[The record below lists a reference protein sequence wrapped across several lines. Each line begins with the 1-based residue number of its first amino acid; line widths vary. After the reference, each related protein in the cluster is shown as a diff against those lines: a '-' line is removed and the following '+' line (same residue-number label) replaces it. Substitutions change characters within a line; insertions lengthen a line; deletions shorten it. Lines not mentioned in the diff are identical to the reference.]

1 MNRQPS
7 ERTKEN
13 RKILGKVQEIYV
25 ESRKSYGSPRIHAAL
40 RRDGFGWG
48 RHRIARIMRFAGLR
62 ALRQYYHRRGYRKA
76 THGRL
81 ESKNLVNRN
90 FNVSVPNQ
98 IWASDITQFWTG
110 SGWLYLA
117 VVMDLFSRRIIGW
130 SMKTTLREELVID
143 ALDMAIAE
151 RGEEVPEIHHSDQ
164 GSQYSSFAFRKKL
177 EEHQIQSSMNY
188 KGSCFDNAVVE
199 SFFKTLKNE
208 LIKPI
213 RLNNREEA
221 RSKLFEYIEI
231 FYNRKRLHSSL
242 GYKSP
247 VEFEAQATLC

>member
-1 MNRQPS
+1 V
-7 ERTKEN
+7 
-13 RKILGKVQEIYV
+13 KIQEIYV
-25 ESRKSYGSPRIHAAL
+25 KSRKSYGSPRVHASL
-40 RRDGFGWG
+40 KRDGFGWG

-62 ALRQYYHRRGYRKA
+62 ALRQYFRRRGYKKA

-81 ESKNLVNRN
+81 ESKNLVKQN
-90 FNVSVPNQ
+90 FKVPVPNR

-143 ALDMAIAE
+143 ALDMAIE
-151 RGEEVPEIHHSDQ
+151 VRGNEVPEIHHSDQ
-164 GSQYSSFAFRKKL
+164 GSQYSSFAFRDKL
-177 EEHQIQSSMNY
+177 AEYKIQSSMNH
-188 KGSCFDNAVVE
+188 KGSCYDNAVVE

-208 LIKPI
+208 LIKTV
-213 RLNNREEA
+213 RLNSREEA

-247 VEFEAQATLC
+247 IEFEAQSTLS